1 VIAAAFAAVAV
12 ASSPAPAR
20 PSTAACPNHD
30 VRAIEK
36 GRLEAPEDVHPTHDR
51 MRFLV
56 DVGSDGRI
64 RRTVIAESSGDA
76 ALDAAAANALA
87 KFRFEAP
94 TRGCVSASTTWSQGW
109 WVPRD
114 VLASPSPSQSPP
126 AQPGVT
132 IPAAPCGAP
141 FVRARGFPVSPKRKA
156 PGTAA
161 IDVSFD
167 ATARVTAV
175 HLAQSSGNKKTDYAA
190 TVAARYGSYVVV
202 RQPGCPPTPTT
213 YRLELTFR

>member
-1 VIAAAFAAVAV
+1 MIVAAFAAVILA
-12 ASSPAPAR
+12 ASSAPAR
-20 PSTAACPNHD
+20 ARAACPNHD

-36 GRLEAPEDVHPTHDR
+36 GRLEAPEDVHPTHER

-76 ALDAAAANALA
+76 ALDAAAASALA
-87 KFRFEAP
+87 QFRFEAP
-94 TRGCVSASTTWSQGW
+94 TRDCVSASTTWSQGW
-109 WVPRD
+109 VVPHE
-114 VLASPSPSQSPP
+114 VLASPSLPSQSPP
-126 AQPGVT
+126 AQPGVV

-175 HLAQSSGNKKTDYAA
+175 HLVQSSGNRKTDYAA
-190 TVAARYGSYVVV
+190 TIAARYGSYVAV